1 MRRNGSLRPPPAP
14 GEAPPF
20 SFARYFAFRE
30 MCTMKLSHFRGSLHF
45 GLNPS
50 DVRRILRASCATTL
64 ALVPQF
70 HRWSVALRFLRA
82 HFTTTVPVSFGW
94 TEQKYV

>member
-1 MRRNGSLRPPPAP
+1 MFPALIFLIRCNQVMQQMDP
-14 GEAPPF
+14 
-20 SFARYFAFRE
+20 S
-30 MCTMKLSHFRGSLHF
+30 F

-50 DVRRILRASCATTL
+50 DVRRILRPSCATTL
-64 ALVPQF
+64 ASIPQF

-82 HFTTTVPVSFGW
+82 HFTTTVPVIFGW

>member
-1 MRRNGSLRPPPAP
+1 VFPALIFLIRCNQVMQQMDP
-14 GEAPPF
+14 
-20 SFARYFAFRE
+20 SR
-30 MCTMKLSHFRGSLHF
+30 TQVF
-45 GLNPS
+45 GVNPS

-64 ALVPQF
+64 ASVPQF

-82 HFTTTVPVSFGW
+82 HFTTTVPVIFGW